1 MKLSS
6 IFYSDIVIKGNI
18 SIWGNPRKIGMFDDL
33 HHSYIYLDTAASTP
47 VADEVIAEMLPYL
60 KERYGNPSSMHKFGR
75 ETARAIH
82 LARKRVTDMIGASS
96 PREITFT
103 SGGTEANNLALKG
116 IAMHVRSKI
125 PKKNTIITSR
135 IEHDA
140 VLEPCKDLEDR
151 GFVTLHLP
159 VTGEGLVKPSELRN
173 VISDNVA
180 LVSIMYANNEV
191 GTIQPIKELVEIA
204 HRAGVLFHTDAV
216 QAAGKLP
223 INVKNLGVDMMSL
236 SSHKINGPKGVGALY
251 IRSNVN
257 VLPIIHGGGQESY
270 LRSGTENV
278 PGIVGFG
285 KACELANKRMRQYQ
299 DHVASLRNYL
309 VELVLKEIPRSRLNG
324 LRTERIANNAHFT
337 FFGVNGEDLIIK
349 LDENGIAASTGSACS
364 VKKQKPSHV
373 LKAMGFSYEEITG
386 SLRLSLGLHN
396 TKDEVDRAVDIL
408 SSVIKDLRELSPFE
422 SKNVAE
428 MI

>member
-1 MKLSS
+1 MTDEHSS
-6 IFYSDIVIKGNI
+6 
-18 SIWGNPRKIGMFDDL
+18 
-33 HHSYIYLDTAASTP
+33 HIYLDTAASTP
-47 VADEVIAEMLPYL
+47 VADEVIEEMLPYL
-60 KERYGNPSSMHKFGR
+60 KERYGNPSSIHKFGR
-75 ETARAIH
+75 ETARAIN
-82 LARKRVTDMIGASS
+82 LARKRVAEMIGASS
-96 PREITFT
+96 IREITFT

-116 IAMHVRSKI
+116 TAIHVQSKM
-125 PKKNTIITSR
+125 PKKNMIITSS

-151 GFVTLHLP
+151 GFATMHLP
-159 VTGEGLVKPSELRN
+159 VTGEGFVRPSELKN

-191 GTIQPIKELVEIA
+191 GTIQPIKELVEIT
-204 HRAGVLFHTDAV
+204 HQAGALFHTDAV

-223 INVKNLGVDMMSL
+223 LNVKNLGVDMMSL

-251 IRSNVN
+251 IRSNLKI
-257 VLPIIHGGGQESY
+257 LPIIHGGGQEWY

-285 KACELANKRMRQYQ
+285 KACELANKRMRHYQ
-299 DHVASLRNYL
+299 EHVAGLRNYV
-309 VELVLKEIPRSRLNG
+309 VERVLKEIPRSRLNG
-324 LRTERIANNAHFT
+324 LRSERIANNAHFT

-364 VKKQKPSHV
+364 VKKQKQSHV

-386 SLRLSLGLHN
+386 SLRLSLGMHN
-396 TKDEVDRAVDIL
+396 TKDEVDRAVNVL
-408 SSVIKDLRELSPFE
+408 SSVIEELRELSPFE
-422 SKNVAE
+422 SKYVG
-428 MI
+428 

>member
-1 MKLSS
+1 
-6 IFYSDIVIKGNI
+6 VI
-18 SIWGNPRKIGMFDDL
+18 
-33 HHSYIYLDTAASTP
+33 
-47 VADEVIAEMLPYL
+47 EEMLPYL
-60 KERYGNPSSMHKFGR
+60 KEQYGNPSSIHKFGR
-75 ETARAIH
+75 ETARAIN
-82 LARKRVTDMIGASS
+82 LARKRVAEMIGASS

-116 IAMHVRSKI
+116 TAIHVQSKM
-125 PKKNTIITSR
+125 PKKNMIITSS

-151 GFVTLHLP
+151 GFATMHLP
-159 VTGEGLVKPSELRN
+159 VTGEGFVRPSELKN

-191 GTIQPIKELVEIA
+191 GTIQPIKELVEIT
-204 HRAGVLFHTDAV
+204 HQAGALFHTDAV

-223 INVKNLGVDMMSL
+223 LNVKNLGVDMMSL

-251 IRSNVN
+251 IRSNLKI
-257 VLPIIHGGGQESY
+257 LPIIHGGGQEWY

-285 KACELANKRMRQYQ
+285 KACELANKRMRHYQ
-299 DHVASLRNYL
+299 EHVAGLRNYV
-309 VELVLKEIPRSRLNG
+309 VERVLKEIPRSRLNG
-324 LRTERIANNAHFT
+324 LRSERIANNAHFT

-364 VKKQKPSHV
+364 VKKQKQSHV

-386 SLRLSLGLHN
+386 SLRLSLGMHN
-396 TKDEVDRAVDIL
+396 TKDEVDRAVNVL
-408 SSVIKDLRELSPFE
+408 SSVIEELRELSPFE
-422 SKNVAE
+422 SKYVG
-428 MI
+428 